1 MSHHHLAPTTRT
13 GTPTEG
19 ETPVR
24 ITAQTVTA
32 ANRSKVGPPRLLG
45 IVLAAGL
52 LAACGAASTP
62 TTASSGSPGSSAGAS
77 LSGTITVFAASSLK
91 EAFTTLGAN
100 FEAAHP
106 GVKVTFSFAASSALS
121 TQITQGAPADVFASA
136 SGTTMAQVVATGKA
150 AGSKNFVKNVM
161 EIAVPPA
168 NPGGVAALA
177 DLAKPTVKVALCQP
191 QVPCGS
197 TAAKVFAS
205 ANITVRP
212 VTLEPDVKSVLGK
225 VTLGEVDAG
234 VVYVTDVRAAGT
246 TVKGIP
252 IPAAVNAS
260 TTYPIAPL
268 TGSAN
273 AAVAQAFVDYVLSA
287 PGIAVLTGDG
297 FEQP

>member
-1 MSHHHLAPTTRT
+1 MRNADVPGPRVRPSRT
-13 GTPTEG
+13 L
-19 ETPVR
+19 
-24 ITAQTVTA
+24 
-32 ANRSKVGPPRLLG
+32 RL
-45 IVLAAGL
+45 VLSAGL
-52 LAACGAASTP
+52 LVAC
-62 TTASSGSPGSSAGAS
+62 SSGSTATSAQPGGSAAGAS
-77 LSGTITVFAASSLK
+77 LSGSITVFAASSLK
-91 EAFTTLGAN
+91 EAFSTLGKN

-106 GVKVTFSFAASSALS
+106 GVTVTFSFAASSALS

-136 SGTTMAQVVATGKA
+136 SGTSMAQVVAAGKA
-150 AGSKNFVKNVM
+150 TDPKNFVKNVM

-168 NPGGVAALA
+168 NPAGVGGVN
-177 DLAKPTVKVALCQP
+177 DLAKAAVKVALCQP

-197 TAAKVFAS
+197 TAAKVFAN
-205 ANITVRP
+205 AKITVKP

-246 TVKGIP
+246 AVKGIP
-252 IPAAVNAS
+252 IPADVNAS

-268 TGSAN
+268 KGSGN

-287 PGIAVLTGDG
+287 PGLAVLTGDG